1 MSKLQVRDLCFSFDN
16 GPVLSGINFTA
27 ESGTL
32 VSILGP
38 SGCGKSTL
46 LNILAGLLPGAS
58 GQILLDGQLLAGV
71 SGHFAYMPQED
82 LLMPWRTVLDNV
94 CLPLLLRRGEQ
105 RMDKASAREY
115 AAGYFK
121 QFGLQGYENKYP
133 DQLSGGMRQRAA
145 FLRTVL
151 SDADV
156 LLLDEPFGALD
167 AITRQRLQ
175 RWLAELRR
183 RLGRTIVLVT
193 HDIDEAVFLSDRI
206 YVFSQRPARI
216 VLQVDVPTPAAERDW
231 QWLLGTGEIK
241 QQVHQALEE

>member
-1 MSKLQVRDLCFSFDN
+1 MRDLSFDFEHE
-16 GPVLSGINFTA
+16 PVLSGISFDA
-27 ESGTL
+27 EPGSF

-58 GQILLDGQLLAGV
+58 GEVMLDDRVL
-71 SGHFAYMPQED
+71 SGISGRFAYMPQED

-105 RMDKASAREY
+105 RMDKLSARRH
-115 AAGYFK
+115 AASYFE
-121 QFGLQGYENKYP
+121 QFGLQGYEHKYP
-133 DQLSGGMRQRAA
+133 DELSGGMRQRAA

-151 SDADV
+151 SDAKV

-216 VLQVDVPTPAAERDW
+216 VLQIEVPTPAAERSW
-231 QWLLGTGEIK
+231 EWLLSTGEIK